1 MGYLRKT
8 IQVLLFAVFTFGG
21 LDRLVQPIDVLAE
34 RMLWVSYFD
43 PSVVRAIALT
53 EITCG
58 IGLILPFLFKK
69 VQFKFVLYSGSVLII
84 TMIGAAVTHL
94 VIGDYDQI
102 IVNLVLVAIIAF
114 ITFPRKPIVQG

>member
-21 LDRLVQPIDVLAE
+21 LDRVVQPIDVLAE

>member
-21 LDRLVQPIDVLAE
+21 LDRVVQPIDVLAE

-58 IGLILPFLFKK
+58 IGLILPFLFRK

>member
-1 MGYLRKT
+1 MGYLRKA

-69 VQFKFVLYSGSVLII
+69 LQFKFVLYSGSILII